1 MPKRQPNTEQHGQ
14 QSVATAF
21 AWLAHYPPDVDWHAE
36 LQPRALCEIFDEAVE
51 RFADNVCTDY
61 FGRRMTYAE
70 IGALTARVAAGLH
83 DIGVERGTRV
93 GLLLP
98 NCPDFIIF
106 YLAVLK
112 RGGVIVN
119 YNPLYTV
126 EEIEHQVRDSG
137 TELMITLDLRMLFD
151 KATAVLDSGSIRRLV
166 VCPFV
171 DRLPTFKRLLFR
183 IFRRRELARPM
194 PDDTTRPIVRLADLI
209 QRSASHPPPAVE
221 PGDLAVL
228 QYTGG
233 TTGTPKGA
241 MLTHANL
248 TVNLQQV
255 SLWFADARE
264 GEERALAILP
274 FFHVFAMTGVMNY
287 GIAHG
292 FELILIPRF
301 DLDEVIRLIRRTR
314 PTVLAGV
321 PTLFNALISHRSAT
335 TETLKSLRYCI
346 SGGAPLPGDVRRNF
360 ERVASCSLVEGYGLS
375 ETSPVVTCN
384 PVHGESKD
392 GSIGLPLPGT
402 IVSIRS
408 LDDPAIEMPIGENG
422 EICISGPQVMAGYWN
437 KDDETADA
445 FVDSFFRT
453 GDVGYMDEQGYVFI
467 VDRIKDLIIASGFN
481 VYPRR
486 IEEAIQDH
494 PDVVEVTVIGI
505 PDDYRGEAP
514 KAFVRLK
521 EGAHLSVDELLAFL
535 APKLSKIEMPAS
547 IEFRDELPRTLI
559 GKLSKKELRKETI
572 QES

>member
-1 MPKRQPNTEQHGQ
+1 
-14 QSVATAF
+14 
-21 AWLAHYPPDVDWHAE
+21 
-36 LQPRALCEIFDEAVE
+36 
-51 RFADNVCTDY
+51 
-61 FGRRMTYAE
+61 
-70 IGALTARVAAGLH
+70 
-83 DIGVERGTRV
+83 
-93 GLLLP
+93 
-98 NCPDFIIF
+98 
-106 YLAVLK
+106 
-112 RGGVIVN
+112 
-119 YNPLYTV
+119 
-126 EEIEHQVRDSG
+126 
-137 TELMITLDLRMLFD
+137 
-151 KATAVLDSGSIRRLV
+151 
-166 VCPFV
+166 
-171 DRLPTFKRLLFR
+171 
-183 IFRRRELARPM
+183 
-194 PDDTTRPIVRLADLI
+194 
-209 QRSASHPPPAVE
+209 
-221 PGDLAVL
+221 
-228 QYTGG
+228 
-233 TTGTPKGA
+233 
-241 MLTHANL
+241 
-248 TVNLQQV
+248 
-255 SLWFADARE
+255 
-264 GEERALAILP
+264 
-274 FFHVFAMTGVMNY
+274 
-287 GIAHG
+287 
-292 FELILIPRF
+292 